1 MVIDKACEEAFIKH
15 FILSNPDQ
23 YDYIVGVKGNK
34 LSGGQKQRIAI
45 ARAILAKPKI
55 LILDEATSALDNESE
70 KEVQKALDNISKTNV
85 TSLIIAHR
93 LSTIKNADVIFF
105 FKNGQVVEKGTHQEL
120 LDKKGYY
127 ANLVKSQIGDEKNL
141 QKIKEQKMKL
151 KKSLTKGLTRPL
163 SRILFNKEI
172 KEEKKI
178 IKENKIEIKISEI
191 LKLITS
197 NKLELILGTV
207 GGFIYGAGTPI
218 AGLFFAKVLIAFS
231 SIDRDKIEDDGLRWS
246 LYHIGIAVLAGGS
259 ILLKTWKLESLGG
272 ILTAKMRIQVF
283 IKYLELHLGFFD
295 IDYNSPGNLLTK
307 LAIDTIK
314 ISSIM
319 LSIFGAIFSAIG
331 GIIIS
336 IVLGF
341 IYDWRLTL
349 ISTAFLPFILFFT
362 TFKAYFRE
370 NGSEGNYDL
379 KVEAGNIISEC
390 VISTKTIFSFN
401 FKEAAMDIYRFF
413 LNKENANNFKISI
426 LSGLLFGIGIFI
438 SFASQATLIK
448 CSYIFM
454 KKQKLEFNDMICA
467 LYCLMTLAGIC
478 QNLLPV
484 AELPKALSSLR
495 SILRIL
501 KTPTEINAF
510 EEENKD
516 KSFPPVFKGKIDFKN
531 VTFAYPTKPDNLIL
545 RNVSLTINPGQHA
558 ALVGFSGS
566 GKSTIIQLIERFY
579 DPIEGDVF
587 IDDINIKDYNL
598 FLLRKK
604 IGLVSQEPSLF
615 KRSVYENILY
625 GDLNANENEVIQAA
639 QKASINKFFKNEEKG
654 EKNETV
660 SGGEKQRLAI
670 ARAFLKNPNILLL
683 DEATSALDKETEIEI
698 QKSLNEL
705 QKGRTTVSIAHRL
718 STIINSDIIF
728 FLENGKIKEQGTHKE
743 LLAKKGRYFKLYE
756 SSEQ

>member
-1 MVIDKACEEAFIKH
+1 MIH
-15 FILSNPDQ
+15 LS
-23 YDYIVGVKGNK
+23 
-34 LSGGQKQRIAI
+34 
-45 ARAILAKPKI
+45 
-55 LILDEATSALDNESE
+55 
-70 KEVQKALDNISKTNV
+70 
-85 TSLIIAHR
+85 H
-93 LSTIKNADVIFF
+93 
-105 FKNGQVVEKGTHQEL
+105 
-120 LDKKGYY
+120 
-127 ANLVKSQIGDEKNL
+127 
-141 QKIKEQKMKL
+141 
-151 KKSLTKGLTRPL
+151 
-163 SRILFNKEI
+163 
-172 KEEKKI
+172 
-178 IKENKIEIKISEI
+178 
-191 LKLITS
+191 
-197 NKLELILGTV
+197 
-207 GGFIYGAGTPI
+207 
-218 AGLFFAKVLIAFS
+218 
-231 SIDRDKIEDDGLRWS
+231 
-246 LYHIGIAVLAGGS
+246 
-259 ILLKTWKLESLGG
+259 
-272 ILTAKMRIQVF
+272 
-283 IKYLELHLGFFD
+283 
-295 IDYNSPGNLLTK
+295 
-307 LAIDTIK
+307 
-314 ISSIM
+314 
-319 LSIFGAIFSAIG
+319 
-331 GIIIS
+331 
-336 IVLGF
+336 
-341 IYDWRLTL
+341 
-349 ISTAFLPFILFFT
+349 LFFT

-379 KVEAGNIISEC
+379 KAEAGNITPERAT
-390 VISTKTIFSFN
+390 STKTIFSFN
-401 FKEAAMDIYRFF
+401 PKEAATDIHRFF
-413 LNKENANNFKISI
+413 LNKENANNFKTPTP
-426 LSGLLFGIGIFI
+426 SGSSFGIGIFI

-454 KKQKLEFNDMICA
+454 KKQELEFNDMICA